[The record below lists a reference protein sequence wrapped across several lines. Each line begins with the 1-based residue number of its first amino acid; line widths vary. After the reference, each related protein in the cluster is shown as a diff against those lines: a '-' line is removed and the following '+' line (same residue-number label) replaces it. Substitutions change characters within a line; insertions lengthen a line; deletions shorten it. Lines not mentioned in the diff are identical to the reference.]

1 MVQLPTGMAGLMLS
15 LNYFKMRN
23 ARRESCE
30 ITAVSLQFFFLF
42 LLCEIDRQINYFY
55 IGKLDKADE
64 YLAAMGI
71 VHFFTSILP
80 IGINFVS
87 FNVLHIYTTSAYRFG
102 INEIIPGFLSN

>member
-1 MVQLPTGMAGLMLS
+1 
-15 LNYFKMRN
+15 
-23 ARRESCE
+23 
-30 ITAVSLQFFFLF
+30 
-42 LLCEIDRQINYFY
+42 
-55 IGKLDKADE
+55 
-64 YLAAMGI
+64 MGI